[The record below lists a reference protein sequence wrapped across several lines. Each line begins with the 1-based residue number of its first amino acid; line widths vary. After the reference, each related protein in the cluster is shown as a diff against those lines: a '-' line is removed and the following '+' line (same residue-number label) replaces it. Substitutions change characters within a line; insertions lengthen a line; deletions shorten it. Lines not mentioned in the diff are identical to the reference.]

1 MDEITVAA
9 AAARLELSPTRVR
22 ALITAGDLPA
32 RKLGD
37 QWIID
42 PDDVD
47 AVATRDRVS
56 GRPWSPR
63 MAWGFIA
70 LAEGREPFD
79 LSAPER
85 SRLRHRLRH
94 HAELGPLV
102 QLTRKRA
109 ETHRLHVHRGALV
122 RASDWPGA
130 VPTGTSAPGHD
141 LVKTDS
147 VDIYLPARALTK
159 LLNVLRATEASGS
172 EVNLIVRVPTVD
184 RWPFLAAA
192 AGPVTV
198 ALDLW
203 EAGDDRSRRSAQ
215 TLFTRAMSAPHA
227 GGER

>member
-1 MDEITVAA
+1 
-9 AAARLELSPTRVR
+9 
-22 ALITAGDLPA
+22 
-32 RKLGD
+32 
-37 QWIID
+37 
-42 PDDVD
+42 
-47 AVATRDRVS
+47 
-56 GRPWSPR
+56 

-122 RASDWPGA
+122 RARDWPGA

-147 VDIYLPARALTK
+147 VEIYVPAMALSKLMNAVRAK
-159 LLNVLRATEASGS
+159 DASGS

-184 RWPFLAAA
+184 RWPFLAD

-198 ALDLW
+198 AFDLW

-215 TLFTRAMSAPHA
+215 KLFTQAMSAHE
-227 GGER
+227 GFER